1 MARPTYDPQSLL
13 VGVIG
18 KPHGLDGEMTLRAY
32 NPHGADLAKVSEL
45 IFERGQARDTR
56 RLRTARRRADGWL
69 VRVEGVDSRDAAAAL
84 THTPVRVLKQAL
96 PALRPGEFFVEDLLG
111 CEVRTVDGDVL
122 GVVDT
127 TFWNGAHDVMSVQQT
142 APQGENAGE
151 GEGGRALTWRRTSHS
166 ANGRSKHLMPAGRQ
180 RCLHTV
186 DAAAV
191 ALSRRWCRVRERA
204 RGRHVTAPGPAVT
217 FEVITLFPEL
227 FDGFLRTSL
236 LGKALTAGIIAVER
250 TSQRDFATD
259 RHRSVDDTPCGGGPG
274 MILSAPPLAAAL
286 DDIQARRG
294 PAHKILL
301 SPRGRLL
308 DQDHVRRLSTLP
320 RIALVCGRY
329 EGFDERVGALC
340 DEELSIGDY
349 VLAGGELAAAV
360 VIEAVARLVPG
371 VLGSGL
377 SASDE
382 SFTSRERLEYP
393 QWTRPLE
400 FRGQVVPSSPAV
412 R

>member
-1 MARPTYDPQSLL
+1 M
-13 VGVIG
+13 
-18 KPHGLDGEMTLRAY
+18 
-32 NPHGADLAKVSEL
+32 
-45 IFERGQARDTR
+45 
-56 RLRTARRRADGWL
+56 
-69 VRVEGVDSRDAAAAL
+69 
-84 THTPVRVLKQAL
+84 
-96 PALRPGEFFVEDLLG
+96 
-111 CEVRTVDGDVL
+111 
-122 GVVDT
+122 
-127 TFWNGAHDVMSVQQT
+127 
-142 APQGENAGE
+142 
-151 GEGGRALTWRRTSHS
+151 
-166 ANGRSKHLMPAGRQ
+166 
-180 RCLHTV
+180 
-186 DAAAV
+186 
-191 ALSRRWCRVRERA
+191 
-204 RGRHVTAPGPAVT
+204 TAPGPAIT
-217 FEVITLFPEL
+217 FEVITLFPGL
-227 FDGFLRTSL
+227 FDGFLLTSL
-236 LGKALTAGIIAVER
+236 LGKALAAGIIAVER

-286 DDIQARRG
+286 ADIQARRG

-320 RIALVCGRY
+320 RIALICGRY

-371 VLGSGL
+371 VLGSDL

-382 SFTSRERLEYP
+382 SFAQGQGRLEYP

-400 FRGQVVPSSPAV
+400 FRGQVVPSILLSGDHGAIDRWRRRESLLRTRNWRPDLLEKHPPTEEERRWLREAAQRPEAAEPAQAAQPAV
-412 R
+412 QDSGASSSQKAPSQSPDDPNA

>member
-1 MARPTYDPQSLL
+1 L
-13 VGVIG
+13 
-18 KPHGLDGEMTLRAY
+18 
-32 NPHGADLAKVSEL
+32 
-45 IFERGQARDTR
+45 
-56 RLRTARRRADGWL
+56 
-69 VRVEGVDSRDAAAAL
+69 
-84 THTPVRVLKQAL
+84 
-96 PALRPGEFFVEDLLG
+96 
-111 CEVRTVDGDVL
+111 
-122 GVVDT
+122 
-127 TFWNGAHDVMSVQQT
+127 T
-142 APQGENAGE
+142 AP
-151 GEGGRALTWRRTSHS
+151 T
-166 ANGRSKHLMPAGRQ
+166 PAI
-180 RCLHTV
+180 
-186 DAAAV
+186 
-191 ALSRRWCRVRERA
+191 
-204 RGRHVTAPGPAVT
+204 T

-236 LGKALTAGIIAVER
+236 LGKAVAAGIIAVER

-286 DDIQARRG
+286 DHIQSARG

-308 DQDHVRRLSTLP
+308 DQHHVRRLATMP

-382 SFTSRERLEYP
+382 SFNQGRLEYP

-400 FRGQVVPSSPAV
+400 FRGQVVPPILLSGDHGAIDRWRRREALLRTRDWRRDLLEKHPPTEEERRWLREAAHPSPAEATGPV
-412 R
+412 SADGPPTGPPSPLRRDRDRDR